1 MTTDQQPIVFN
12 PLDPAFRE
20 NPYPVYSRLVREDPV
35 HITPFGIKAFSR
47 LTDATAILRDHKHF
61 SSDSRN
67 AGLEGVQQD
76 PNSGGDSIVNE
87 EDRPFLFMDPPD
99 HTRLRRL
106 VNQAFTPRALESMR
120 PRIQQ
125 LVDELLD
132 AIEEKGE
139 MDAIADLAY
148 PLPVSVICE
157 MLGVPHEDEPLFRVW
172 SRVLASSL
180 DPDITVAPEVQKAR
194 EQAVFDSREYFREL
208 IARRGD
214 DRPPDILSALLT
226 AEEEGDKLS
235 ERELLSTCTMILIA
249 GHETTVN
256 LIGNGI
262 LQLLRHPDQLAKFQ
276 ERPEVLAPHVV
287 EEVLRFD
294 PPVQF
299 DGRNCIK
306 QTEVGG
312 VTIAPGEFVMTLI
325 GAANRDPEHF
335 EDPDTFDVTRGERD
349 SAADRHLAFGFG
361 IHYCLGAPLA
371 RIEGEIALR
380 SFVQRFPDARLLDER
395 PQYRAQITLRGLE
408 NLRVGLK

>member
-276 ERPEVLAPHVV
+276 ERPETLAPHVV

-349 SAADRHLAFGFG
+349 SAADRHLA
-361 IHYCLGAPLA
+361 
-371 RIEGEIALR
+371 
-380 SFVQRFPDARLLDER
+380 
-395 PQYRAQITLRGLE
+395 
-408 NLRVGLK
+408 

>member
-12 PLDPAFRE
+12 PLDPAFRQD
-20 NPYPVYSRLVREDPV
+20 PYPVYSRLVREDPV
-35 HITPFGIKAFSR
+35 HITPFGVKAFSR
-47 LTDATAILRDHKHF
+47 LTDCTAILRDHKRF
-61 SSDSRN
+61 SSDDRN
-67 AGLEGVQQD
+67 AGGVA
-76 PNSGGDSIVNE
+76 PERNSGTDSIVSE

-106 VNQAFTPRALESMR
+106 VNLAFTPRALESMR
-120 PRIQQ
+120 PRIQH
-125 LVDELLD
+125 LVDELVD
-132 AIEEKGE
+132 AVEGKGE

-157 MLGVPHEDEPLFRVW
+157 MLGVPREDEPQFRVW
-172 SRVLASSL
+172 SRILAGSL
-180 DPDITVAPEVQKAR
+180 DPEVTVPVELQKER
-194 EQAVFDSREYFREL
+194 EQAVFDSREYFRQL
-208 IARRGD
+208 IAKRGD
-214 DRPPDILSALLT
+214 ERPPDILSALLT

-235 ERELLSTCTMILIA
+235 ERELLSTCTIILIA

-256 LIGNGI
+256 LIGNGV

-276 ERPEVLAPHVV
+276 ERPGELAPHAV

-299 DGRNCIK
+299 DARTCIR
-306 QTEVGG
+306 QAEVGG
-312 VTIAPGEFVMTLI
+312 VTINPGEFVMMLL
-325 GAANRDPEHF
+325 GAANRDPEQF
-335 EDPDTFDVTRGERD
+335 EDPDTFDITRGESD

-361 IHYCLGAPLA
+361 IHFCLGQPLA
-371 RIEGEIALR
+371 RVEGEIALR
-380 SFVQRFPDARLLDER
+380 SFVQRFPNARLLDER

>member
-1 MTTDQQPIVFN
+1 
-12 PLDPAFRE
+12 
-20 NPYPVYSRLVREDPV
+20 
-35 HITPFGIKAFSR
+35 
-47 LTDATAILRDHKHF
+47 
-61 SSDSRN
+61 
-67 AGLEGVQQD
+67 
-76 PNSGGDSIVNE
+76 
-87 EDRPFLFMDPPD
+87 MDPPD

-106 VNQAFTPRALESMR
+106 VSQAFTPRALESMR

-132 AIEEKGE
+132 AIEGKDE

-157 MLGVPHEDEPLFRVW
+157 MLGVPREDEPQFRVW
-172 SRVLASSL
+172 SRILASSL
-180 DPDITVAPEVQKAR
+180 DPDISVTPEALKER
-194 EQAVFDSREYFREL
+194 ERAIFESREYFREL

-276 ERPEVLAPHVV
+276 ERPEELAPHAV

-299 DGRNCIK
+299 DGRICIQ

-312 VTIAPGEFVMTLI
+312 VTLTGALRGPRHVRHHARRARLPGGPAPGVRFWHPLLPRPAARPHRGRARPAQLRRALPQRPPPRRAPAIPRADHPPGLGEPAG
-325 GAANRDPEHF
+325 GAE
-335 EDPDTFDVTRGERD
+335 VTSSTARPLALRLSKCERGED
-349 SAADRHLAFGFG
+349 GPH
-361 IHYCLGAPLA
+361 
-371 RIEGEIALR
+371 
-380 SFVQRFPDARLLDER
+380 RLHPR
-395 PQYRAQITLRGLE
+395 CATMTS
-408 NLRVGLK
+408 